1 MAEGDPLYLLL
12 IIKGAGGVY
21 STAALSLHC
30 HCWHDAGGVYSTAAL
45 SLHCHCWHDKVD
57 TQSLL
62 SLETSYFE
70 VLIFKTSFHDS
81 SARGKKCIH
90 P

>member
-1 MAEGDPLYLLL
+1 MAEGDPLCLLL
-12 IIKGAGGVY
+12 IIKG
-21 STAALSLHC
+21 
-30 HCWHDAGGVYSTAAL
+30 AGGVYSTAAL

-70 VLIFKTSFHDS
+70 VLLFKTSFHDS